1 VSIWRWDVFARYRGA
16 RLFGEA
22 GLGILRRFPN
32 TAVTFAGEGP
42 EESWLRKQ
50 FAGNPRV
57 TFTKYLPDEVLDIH
71 LEHDIAVV
79 PSIASEGT
87 SLSVAEAMGAGCAVV
102 ATAVGGVTNMIIN
115 GHNGILAMP
124 DAASVLNGLETVV
137 SDPALRGGDYLA
149 GPLGIGDRR
158 R

>member
-1 VSIWRWDVFARYRGA
+1 
-16 RLFGEA
+16 
-22 GLGILRRFPN
+22 
-32 TAVTFAGEGP
+32 
-42 EESWLRKQ
+42 
-50 FAGNPRV
+50 V